1 VRLAALQMMHCLRP
15 VDATVRYVLAGVAA
29 HMLAQVLRR
38 LNGRRGGLD
47 RGLGIG
53 ADRCGRRGRG
63 GVARRGSTANAGP
76 AIRVVASRAAA
87 KFLNMFLSCCL
98 SNGASLRVC
107 RSSGEL
113 RMPALN
119 AS

>member
-1 VRLAALQMMHCLRP
+1 MRLAALQMMHCLRP

-53 ADRCGRRGRG
+53 ADRWAGAGEE
-63 GVARRGSTANAGP
+63 ALPDGSTANAGP